1 MSQHLENEH
10 ISAQLYGIRWSRLL
24 LGREFSAAN
33 YDIFLIWDY
42 IFACCYEAENFYL
55 DRDIAGRIGGGSSSS
70 TTSSSSSSS
79 SSDRGRDDSRKY
91 NGNGSSISSVSDY
104 LEDDTL
110 PNIYSVYA
118 SVLVQK
124 HNQHSNQQRRKISSF
139 GIITNGNTTNT
150 TTTTNNRNQNSTS
163 TSFPTTSIVG
173 SPVQSNGIAIPAYVC
188 TPLLGALAD
197 VMLGMLINVSIN
209 SSIDDDDDDD
219 DIVHNSI
226 DDDVS
231 C

>member
-1 MSQHLENEH
+1 MDPELSQHLENEH

-70 TTSSSSSSS
+70 SSSSSGDS
-79 SSDRGRDDSRKY
+79 GRDDSCKY
-91 NGNGSSISSVSDY
+91 NGNGSSISSASDY

-209 SSIDDDDDDD
+209 SIDDDDDD
-219 DIVHNSI
+219 DIVNISI

>member
-1 MSQHLENEH
+1 
-10 ISAQLYGIRWSRLL
+10 

-55 DRDIAGRIGGGSSSS
+55 GRDIAGRIGEGN
-70 TTSSSSSSS
+70 SSSSSGG
-79 SSDRGRDDSRKY
+79 DRGRDDSRKY
-91 NGNGSSISSVSDY
+91 NGNGSNISSASDY

-150 TTTTNNRNQNSTS
+150 TTTTNNNQNSTS
-163 TSFPTTSIVG
+163 TSFPTFYRIQPST
-173 SPVQSNGIAIPAYVC
+173 
-188 TPLLGALAD
+188 
-197 VMLGMLINVSIN
+197 
-209 SSIDDDDDDD
+209 
-219 DIVHNSI
+219 
-226 DDDVS
+226 
-231 C
+231 

>member
-55 DRDIAGRIGGGSSSS
+55 DRDIAGRIGQGN
-70 TTSSSSSSS
+70 SSSSSG
-79 SSDRGRDDSRKY
+79 DRGRDGSRKY
-91 NGNGSSISSVSDY
+91 NGNGSSISSASDY

-150 TTTTNNRNQNSTS
+150 TTTTNNNNSNQNSTS

-173 SPVQSNGIAIPAYVC
+173 STVQSNGIAIPAYVC

-209 SSIDDDDDDD
+209 SSIIDDDDDDD
-219 DIVHNSI
+219 DIVNNSI
-226 DDDVS
+226 DGDVG